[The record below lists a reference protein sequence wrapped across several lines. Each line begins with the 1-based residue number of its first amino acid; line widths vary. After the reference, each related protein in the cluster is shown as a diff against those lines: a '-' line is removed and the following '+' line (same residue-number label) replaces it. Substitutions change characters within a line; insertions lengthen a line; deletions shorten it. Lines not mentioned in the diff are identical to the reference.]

1 MHTFPPNLLPTQC
14 DWRLVSRTQV
24 FQSPFGGSAQTL
36 ELPGAYWQARLTFAN
51 LNREQGARLHA
62 FVQQLRGA
70 SGRVALWDHA
80 FATPRGP
87 VFGTPV
93 VNGAN
98 QRGNRLNV
106 AGLQAN
112 TPFLSVGDYCGIDGQ
127 LVILTEAASAD
138 QQGRATLVFEPPLRR
153 APPSGAPIVTTRPT
167 ARMRL
172 KDDNQGGRR
181 STKRRV
187 LSSMTLT
194 FVEDTV

>member
-1 MHTFPPNLLPTQC
+1 MFDFPSNLHPTQC

-36 ELPGAYWQARLTFAN
+36 EQPGAYWQARLTFAN

-62 FVQQLRGA
+62 LVQQLRGA
-70 SGRVALWDHA
+70 SGRIALWDHA

-87 VFGTPV
+87 VLGTPV
-93 VNGAN
+93 VNGDN
-98 QRGNRLNV
+98 QSGNRLNV

-112 TPFLSVGDYCGIDGQ
+112 TLFLSIGDYCGIEGQ

-138 QQGRATLVFEPPLRR
+138 ELGQATLVFEPPLRQSP
-153 APPSGAPIVTTRPT
+153 ASGTPIITTRPT

-194 FVEDTV
+194 FVEDIA